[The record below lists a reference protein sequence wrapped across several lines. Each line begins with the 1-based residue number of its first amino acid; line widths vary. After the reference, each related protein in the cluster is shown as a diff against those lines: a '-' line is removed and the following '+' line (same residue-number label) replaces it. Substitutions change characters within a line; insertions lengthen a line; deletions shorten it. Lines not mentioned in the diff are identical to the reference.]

1 MSSIRAKDRDAV
13 IQSLRA
19 GVVPRAGQ
27 HLIQVGRVGELKNKM
42 VEVYYKGTKL
52 LAVTKKHFDVE
63 AA

>member
-27 HLIQVGRVGELKNKM
+27 HLIQVGRVGEL
-42 VEVYYKGTKL
+42 EAL
-52 LAVTKKHFDVE
+52 IRDVE
-63 AA
+63 RLAESGSRSA